1 MARSDMGDLE
11 WGIWNGNS
19 SNRCLPTN
27 HAASNG
33 LMTGGSSTGFSTSCA
48 RASTGR
54 ICPANTAHQPRSAT
68 ASTGGLTR
76 GTGTVSW
83 KRWPMRTTW
92 TQLWSM
98 ALPCAFIIR
107 QPRQKNDPRRCMG
120 RSQGGLAT
128 RIHAL
133 ANQDGLPVRFEL
145 TPGQHVLADKAC
157 DADWIREMIREQGA
171 MDVIPSR
178 SNRRMPKDFDAD
190 IDKDRNKTERFP
202 GRLKASF
209 RRIATRYG
217 KTSRNFLA
225 MVKLASVRLSIKSY
239 EPAA

>member
-68 ASTGGLTR
+68 ASISGLTR

-107 QPRQKNDPRRCMG
+107 QPRSKKRPASLHGPVTGRFSHQNTCACQSGRPADPVRADAPPGSRRTGLQALAG
-120 RSQGGLAT
+120 RSAT
-128 RIHAL
+128 R
-133 ANQDGLPVRFEL
+133 P
-145 TPGQHVLADKAC
+145 AC
-157 DADWIREMIREQGA
+157 AG
-171 MDVIPSR
+171 
-178 SNRRMPKDFDAD
+178 
-190 IDKDRNKTERFP
+190 
-202 GRLKASF
+202 
-209 RRIATRYG
+209 
-217 KTSRNFLA
+217 
-225 MVKLASVRLSIKSY
+225 
-239 EPAA
+239 